1 MGKND
6 SDIFLVLLLWLI
18 SDWWI
23 AELEWRFT
31 MTDKSSS
38 LKYKRRFLQ
47 QLHRHKE
54 NTIFLFS
61 DIFSHIR
68 LLYIYQN
75 FYFYFFF
82 TFLSWFHED
91 RMAVFFPP
99 FILSSASVKLHEIC
113 MYLTFVDE
121 WSWPRDLFSW
131 ILNAKR

>member
-1 MGKND
+1 
-6 SDIFLVLLLWLI
+6 
-18 SDWWI
+18 
-23 AELEWRFT
+23 

-75 FYFYFFF
+75 FYFYFFLPF
-82 TFLSWFHED
+82 SAGFMKIEWL
-91 RMAVFFPP
+91 FFSP

-121 WSWPRDLFSW
+121 WS
-131 ILNAKR
+131 